1 MWLCLLCSYI
11 HYILLTSSF
20 SILFTITISLFN
32 PRSDAHIY
40 IALMQE
46 RLRQLEAQ
54 DDDTLLGLSQ
64 AAAAAA
70 PVSAAAPAAAGGA
83 AGALAAAAAG
93 ASVESSLTPEQA
105 RVSIASCLSTWIDPG
120 TKSERA

>member
-1 MWLCLLCSYI
+1 
-11 HYILLTSSF
+11 
-20 SILFTITISLFN
+20 
-32 PRSDAHIY
+32 
-40 IALMQE
+40 MQE